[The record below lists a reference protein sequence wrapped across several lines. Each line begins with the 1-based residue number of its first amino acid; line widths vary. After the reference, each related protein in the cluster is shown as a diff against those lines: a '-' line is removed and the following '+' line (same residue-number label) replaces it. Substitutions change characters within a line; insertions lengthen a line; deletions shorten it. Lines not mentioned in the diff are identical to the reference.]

1 MKANVCGNSTFQI
14 NRTKKRLQEND
25 ALNAMSEHVSC
36 GERHERPFSLCL
48 AGNRKYTKLNF
59 SSEVRKQFQVSMVQF
74 KQLSCCLRNDKLR
87 TAMMFENSAKM
98 HDFAH
103 VQCKFFTHD
112 LPFLF
117 LSRSRLGKEPATF
130 TLTSKDN
137 C

>member
-59 SSEVRKQFQVSMVQF
+59 SSEVRKQFQMLMVQF

-98 HDFAH
+98 
-103 VQCKFFTHD
+103 THD

-117 LSRSRLGKEPATF
+117 LSRSRLGKEPVTF

>member
-59 SSEVRKQFQVSMVQF
+59 SSEVRKQFQVLMVQF

-98 HDFAH
+98 TLRMYSANFSRMI
-103 VQCKFFTHD
+103 
-112 LPFLF
+112 F
-117 LSRSRLGKEPATF
+117 LSFFCRDLGSVKSQPH
-130 TLTSKDN
+130 SP
-137 C
+137 